1 MLYVYLVGDDLVVV
15 FGCLHLFLILN
26 RICIEKVL
34 SIEKYY
40 EINWNK
46 LSSLFLNK
54 LNEEKLHWK
63 IMKKNNNFFFMKIN
77 KLNPTCTFYL
87 FIYFDSYTSDYN
99 IMVKRLHKSYLIML
113 LSSDTPH
120 TKIHGKSSVRF
131 LFERVDLNFYPFML
145 LL

>member
-34 SIEKYY
+34 LIEKYY

-63 IMKKNNNFFFMKIN
+63 IMKKKIIFFFYEN
-77 KLNPTCTFYL
+77 
-87 FIYFDSYTSDYN
+87 
-99 IMVKRLHKSYLIML
+99 
-113 LSSDTPH
+113 
-120 TKIHGKSSVRF
+120 
-131 LFERVDLNFYPFML
+131 
-145 LL
+145 